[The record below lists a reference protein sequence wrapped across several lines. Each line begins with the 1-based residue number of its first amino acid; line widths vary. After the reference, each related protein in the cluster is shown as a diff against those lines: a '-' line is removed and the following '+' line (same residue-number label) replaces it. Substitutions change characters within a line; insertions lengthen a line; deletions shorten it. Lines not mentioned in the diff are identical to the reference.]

1 MPSFSPP
8 LSVKPEKRSEYLKNF
23 ALLTKNTGNL
33 FLIAGDQKL
42 EHLNADFFGP
52 QISPEDN
59 NPEHFFKIA
68 AASEGGVLATH
79 LGLISRY
86 GARYRQLPYIVKL
99 NGKTNLGPNEEK
111 DSSQALWSVTEILNF
126 KKQSGLKIAAVGYTL
141 YLGGKYEARML
152 KEAAKMIYEAHQ
164 AGLLAILWI
173 YPRGKNIKEEDI
185 HTIAG
190 GAGVA
195 ACLDADFV
203 KIKYPYGAKDKK
215 QAALKFQEATSAAG
229 LTKVICVGG
238 SKQPAKDILSFL
250 KLQLETSGTAGLAIG
265 RNLHQR
271 SLEEASRLA
280 RALSSLILKGASL
293 KEAEA
298 IYLNKNKTVK
308 KTSSG
313 KFLGLF

>member
-1 MPSFSPP
+1 MKNFPVP
-8 LSVKPEKRSEYLKNF
+8 LSVKPEKRSEYLKNL

-33 FLIAGDQKL
+33 FLIAADQKL
-42 EHLNADFFGP
+42 EHLNTDFFGP
-52 QISPEDN
+52 KISPEDN

-68 AASEGGVLATH
+68 AASEGGVLAAH

-86 GARYRQLPYIVKL
+86 GANYRQLPYIVKI

-111 DSSQALWSVTEILNF
+111 DSSKPLWNVADVLNF
-126 KKQSGLKIAAVGYTL
+126 KKQSGLKIGAIGYTI
-141 YLGGKYEARML
+141 YLGSKYEVRIL
-152 KEAAKMIYEAHQ
+152 REAAQAIFEAHQ
-164 AGLLAILWI
+164 AGLLAILWV

-195 ACLDADFV
+195 ASLDADFA
-203 KIKYPYGAKDKK
+203 KIKYPYDAKDKK
-215 QAALKFQEATSAAG
+215 QTALKFQEATSAAG
-229 LTKVICVGG
+229 RTRIICVGG

-250 KLQLETSGTAGLAIG
+250 KLQLETSGTSGLAIG

-271 SLEEASRLA
+271 SLEEAGRLA
-280 RALSSLILKGASL
+280 RAISALILKGKTL
-293 KEAEA
+293 KEAEV
-298 IYLNKNKTVK
+298 IYANKQIPK
-308 KTSSG
+308 KTSNG